1 MAAMK
6 LYYDPNTTSSRSVTF
21 FLFDQEIPF
30 GEEVISIYAGEQ
42 RTASFARV
50 NPNQQLPVLDDG
62 GFVLTQSSAILKYL
76 ADKLGSATYPSEPR
90 QRARVNE
97 TMDWFGTNFHV
108 TYCVFLAY
116 RRIVPQFVAFNAT
129 THADLERVGQLLA
142 AKYLSV
148 LDRDMLSERLFV
160 CGDEITIADYLGFS
174 HVTLGEY
181 IDFDFSPYPNTKAW
195 LSRMK
200 ARSGHDAA
208 YASFRGFVQAA
219 RSEIAPRQAQ

>member
-1 MAAMK
+1 MK
-6 LYYDPNTTSSRSVTF
+6 LYYDPITTSSRSVTF

-30 GEEVISIYAGEQ
+30 EEEVVSTFAGEQ
-42 RTASFARV
+42 RTSAFARV
-50 NPNQQLPVLDDG
+50 NPNQQLPVLDDD

-76 ADKLGSATYPSEPR
+76 ADRLGSATYPSEPR
-90 QRARVNE
+90 QRARVDE
-97 TMDWFGTNFHV
+97 AMGWFGTNFHV

-116 RRIVPQFVAFNAT
+116 RRMIPEMLALNPAT
-129 THADLERVGQLLA
+129 HVDLERIGQAVA

-148 LDRDMLSERLFV
+148 LDRNMLSGRQFV

-181 IDFDFSPYPNTKAW
+181 IDFDFSPYPNIKAW

-200 ARSGHDAA
+200 TRIGHDAA

-219 RSEIAPRQAQ
+219 HSQVRAS